1 VEIAT
6 MSAAVFPKTTPGGR
20 IFRPQAARFFA
31 WAWIVFAVANLA
43 DIAWRGRDLGSL
55 VAATVMILGCGVA
68 YAAGLRPRIMA
79 DETGVHLHN
88 LVRDVRVPWHGVERV
103 DGGEAVCVHSGGQ
116 EYRAFVMQS
125 SPRSRARYAARAK
138 REDANLPDAVAE
150 HLKDRTQTDF
160 VVEQLREI
168 AQEHR
173 AGTGPAGATVIWA
186 WPPILAVIVPA
197 AAFIV
202 AVVLAVV

>member
-1 VEIAT
+1 MT
-6 MSAAVFPKTTPGGR
+6 TSVFPKATPGGR
-20 IFRPQAARFFA
+20 VFRPQAARFFG

-68 YAAGLRPRIMA
+68 YAAGLRPRIIA
-79 DETGVHLHN
+79 DETGVRLHN
-88 LVRDVRVPWHGVERV
+88 LVRDVRVPWHGVERLE
-103 DGGEAVCVHSGGQ
+103 GGEAVCVHSGGQ
-116 EYRAFVMQS
+116 GFRAFVMQS
-125 SPRSRARYAARAK
+125 SPRSRARLAARAQ
-138 REDANLPDAVAE
+138 REDAKLPDAVAE

-173 AGTGPAGATVIWA
+173 ADTGSADAAVTWA
-186 WPPILAVIVPA
+186 WPAIIAVIVPA
-197 AAFIV
+197 VAFAV
-202 AVVLAVV
+202 AVALAVV